1 MAEASIPVDLLNP
14 GQVFACMGFLEAAD
28 VLCGDA
34 EGGFDW
40 SAPAD
45 VRFRL
50 RAKGVENPVEFV
62 LQFLANAKVHS
73 IAPARSAL
81 STEKWKVPTKDRN
94 TEFPFPLPSSPATLP
109 AVLEAPSGTRKTE
122 TTRLVIDHWGEVRRK
137 TSRDN
142 VKFWAGSGGYP
153 GAALTRDA
161 LDMARDALDS
171 ARVVSNP
178 FAFSRPQSSSFRFD
192 WRRDYI
198 AKDIG
203 FSLNN
208 HAKGTFIPMGFPI
221 VEIMA
226 AIGMTNA
233 RPKALSKLEYRYMV
247 ASVLDDR
254 KLLDISL
261 LRATLGGA
269 ELPFLRRTFRMRLN
283 WPGKEGQARC
293 ITNVTEEI
301 TND

>member
-1 MAEASIPVDLLNP
+1 MSASSIPVDLFNP

-40 SAPAD
+40 SDPAD
-45 VRFRL
+45 VRFCL
-50 RAKGVENPVEFV
+50 RAKGGGNPIECV
-62 LQFLANAKVHS
+62 LQFLAEAKVHS
-73 IAPARSAL
+73 IAPAGSAL
-81 STEKWKVPTKDRN
+81 KTKKWNVPTKDRN
-94 TEFPFPLPSSPATLP
+94 IEFPFPPPSSPATLP
-109 AVLEAPSGTRKTE
+109 AVLEAPRGAGKAE
-122 TTRLVIDHWGEVRRK
+122 APKLVINHWGEVRKK

-153 GAALTRDA
+153 GAAL
-161 LDMARDALDS
+161 ARDALDS
-171 ARVVSNP
+171 IRVECSRIASNP
-178 FAFSRPQSSSFRFD
+178 FAFSRPQSNSFRFD

-198 AKDIG
+198 ARDIG

-208 HAKGTFIPMGFPI
+208 HAKGTFMPMGFPV

-233 RPKALSKLEYRYMV
+233 RPKALSKLKYRYAV
-247 ASVLDDR
+247 ASILDDR

-261 LRATLGGA
+261 LRAVLGGA
-269 ELPFLRRTFRMRLN
+269 ELPFLRRTFRMHLN

-293 ITNVTEEI
+293 ITNVTEETI
-301 TND
+301 